1 MHKMEDGDFLWK
13 KRRTKPV
20 NLLLLRPGRDRL
32 RKRSMWGFQGYI
44 KMIINSSSRGH
55 VDSDSCLT
63 LMHEYISVDYGY

>member
-55 VDSDSCLT
+55 V
-63 LMHEYISVDYGY
+63 HPIHV